1 MTNDSPSSLKL
12 DPDIIDALERGAV
25 VSITDRV
32 QPAPMPLAA
41 EASAD
46 PASPSALA
54 RLAEWDEGRGVPRM
68 AIWTQTGMTLLLI
81 GWGAVTGRGFS
92 AMVDFLSPVFWLFL
106 TLTGVAL
113 VVLRRSRPDVARPY
127 RVPLFPFTPLAFA
140 AGSAAVLMSSIGYV
154 GLIGCGLSFG
164 MLALG
169 LVLRAGLR
177 SLASRRGT

>member
-1 MTNDSPSSLKL
+1 MRLAFGPAGQVAMVVFVCTA
-12 DPDIIDALERGAV
+12 ALAV
-25 VSITDRV
+25 LNALVIVGGRT
-32 QPAPMPLAA
+32 LYAA
-41 EASAD
+41 ASD
-46 PASPSALA
+46 EPALA